1 MALSELWRF
10 DAPPQ
15 ARVKAQGDVMGSA
28 GEILTGFSW
37 CFVRLSNH
45 YNKTSWL

>member
-15 ARVKAQGDVMGSA
+15 ARLKAGDVMGS